1 MQKEKIN
8 KQSSVQNDGQYTYK
22 YTFCCSMCGY
32 IVKEVTIHKMNPF
45 MNCESKCPNGCN
57 GTIEMKCEVI
67 EIPKMK
73 YSKDNPYKS

>member
-1 MQKEKIN
+1 
-8 KQSSVQNDGQYTYK
+8 
-22 YTFCCSMCGY
+22 MCGY